1 MREEKKSESL
11 EVRLSYSQKIAFME
25 ACRKEGLTASEA
37 LRAGIEGFLDEHDRQ
52 SQRQFQMKDVV
63 TLMKRNLRK
72 SLATAGAVAASSAM
86 LLAMPSAASDE
97 AFERL
102 DRNSDGV
109 LTAGEISA
117 NDSAVFEILDT
128 NDDGQISADE
138 FNSEAVVT
146 GVNDN
151 VFISDEGEEVRV
163 ITVNRT
169 ELGSLEDGEIE
180 VREHRWVENVD
191 VDMSDEEIQE
201 IIERTMERLSEIEEM
216 EIEAHISRAHAMELA
231 DREHIRIEIAR
242 ARDEARAA
250 VREAAR
256 AVIVVQEIDT
266 DEIARI
272 AELEGVEI
280 DLSGLEELQALL
292 DEEGLAGIIDL
303 EELERDLD
311 IELDGEARVIIHREH
326 IEHGD
331 HAEHEAHEP
340 ELEGEMEEEPMRE
353 Y

>member
-63 TLMKRNLRK
+63 TLMKRNIK
-72 SLATAGAVAASSAM
+72 KTLATAGALAASSAM
-86 LLAMPSAASDE
+86 LLAMPSAASGE
-97 AFERL
+97 AFERF

-128 NDDGQISADE
+128 NGDGQISPDE
-138 FNSEAVVT
+138 FDSQAVVT

-151 VFISDEGEEVRV
+151 VFISEDGEEVRV

-216 EIEAHISRAHAMELA
+216 DIEAHISRAQAMEMA

-242 ARDEARAA
+242 AQDDARRA

-256 AVIVVQEIDT
+256 AVVIVQEIDT
-266 DEIARI
+266 AEIARI
-272 AELEGVEI
+272 AELEGVDI

-292 DEEGLAGIIDL
+292 DAEGLAGIIDL

-311 IELDGEARVIIHREH
+311 IELDGDARVIIHREH
-326 IEHGD
+326 LHTED
-331 HAEHEAHEP
+331 EAA
-340 ELEGEMEEEPMRE
+340 ELEGDVEEEAPMRE